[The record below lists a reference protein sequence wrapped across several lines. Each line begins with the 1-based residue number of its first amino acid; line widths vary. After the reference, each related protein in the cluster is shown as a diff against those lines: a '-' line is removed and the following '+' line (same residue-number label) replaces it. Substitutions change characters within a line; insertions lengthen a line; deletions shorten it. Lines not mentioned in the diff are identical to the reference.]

1 MNWNYKNFK
10 REEMTCKHCGAEGV
24 KPELMEKLQEL
35 RNLYGK
41 PMSITSAYR
50 CPQHPV
56 EKSKSAPGAHAL
68 GLAADVAVQGADAH
82 KLLSLAFQ
90 VGFAGVGV
98 QQKGSG
104 RFIHLDVAKTE
115 LPRPTVWSY

>member
-1 MNWNYKNFK
+1 MNWNYPNFK
-10 REEMTCKHCGAEGV
+10 REEMACKHCGAEGV
-24 KPELMEKLQEL
+24 RPELMEKLQEL

-56 EKSKSAPGAHAL
+56 EKSKAAPGAHAL
-68 GLAADVAVQGADAH
+68 GLAADVGVQGAEAH
-82 KLLSLAFQ
+82 KILSLAFQ
-90 VGFAGVGV
+90 LGFTGIGV